1 MKKFERTNETTL
13 YISGLKY
20 SLKEGHIREL
30 LTPYGKIGEI
40 DLIKDKKTGLK
51 KGVAFIAMPEKEDAE
66 KSSQR
71 FDGTQ
76 YAGRTLKVSIANQRF
91 EKDTAYYAAQRSK
104 AAKMAKTKEAKEE
117 DEMPKKSLRRRDK
130 KGLNVLFNHLG
141 K

>member
-1 MKKFERTNETTL
+1 
-13 YISGLKY
+13 
-20 SLKEGHIREL
+20 
-30 LTPYGKIGEI
+30 
-40 DLIKDKKTGLK
+40 
-51 KGVAFIAMPEKEDAE
+51 MPEKEDAE
-66 KSSQR
+66 KIIQR